1 MKLLLHTCCGPCLL
15 YPLRILRN
23 QDCEITGY
31 FFNPNIHPYTE
42 FKKRLNSLVSVSED
56 LAVPL
61 ILDRNYGLVAFTQ
74 KVAFNEEKRCSICY
88 DMRLNE
94 TALLAKNEGFTHFS
108 TTLLYSRFQKHEL
121 IKDKCQRLSEKYGVE
136 FLYHDFRRGWQAGIE
151 ESIDR
156 SLYRQPYCGCM
167 YSEQERY
174 DSRLKKMLRKK
185 RKEKGSKE
193 S

>member
-15 YPLRILRN
+15 YPLKVLRN
-23 QDCEITGY
+23 QNCEITGY

-42 FKKRLNSLVSVSED
+42 FKKRLDSLVSISKD
-56 LAVPL
+56 LAIPL
-61 ILDRNYGLVAFTQ
+61 ILDRDYGLVAFTQ

-88 DMRLNE
+88 DMRLQE
-94 TALLAKNEGFTHFS
+94 TALLAKKEGFTHFS

-121 IKDKCQRLSEKYGVE
+121 IKEKCQKISAECEVD
-136 FLYHDFRRGWQAGIE
+136 FLYYDFREGWQAGID

-156 SLYRQPYCGCM
+156 SLYRQPYCGCI

-174 DSRLKKMLRKK
+174 DNRLKKKLRKK
-185 RKEKGSKE
+185 RKEKGPRE